1 MGDEQWEML
10 LSKSPKP
17 CGTRFIGW
25 KSGSRAVR
33 TKSLRQTDPSSAG
46 NWTTGF
52 RLKKELVWK
61 PAVELKEKDTHFEL
75 QAALAGMDP
84 KEIRIEVTPEE
95 LLIRSDTKFE
105 KREEKEEL
113 CYTEFQSGF
122 LFRSIR
128 FPKRVDPNRVRAEY
142 RNGLLS
148 VTAPIAEE
156 ARARGAA

>member
-1 MGDEQWEML
+1 MADVVVQRSETLWDQIHRMEERI
-10 LSKSPKP
+10 
-17 CGTRFIGW
+17 TRRAHEIFEAN
-25 KSGSRAVR
+25 GSTFGRELDDWFQAE
-33 TKSLRQTDPSSAG
+33 
-46 NWTTGF
+46 
-52 RLKKELVWK
+52 KELVWK
-61 PAVELKEKDTHFEL
+61 PAVELKEKESHFEL

-105 KREEKEEL
+105 RRDEKGEL
-113 CYTEFQSGF
+113 CYTEFQSGT

-128 FPKRVDPNRVRAEY
+128 FPKRVDPNRVKADY

>member
-1 MGDEQWEML
+1 MGDVVVQ
-10 LSKSPKP
+10 KSETLWDQIHRMEERI
-17 CGTRFIGW
+17 TRRAHEIFEAN
-25 KSGSRAVR
+25 GSIFGRELDDWFQAE
-33 TKSLRQTDPSSAG
+33 
-46 NWTTGF
+46 
-52 RLKKELVWK
+52 KELVWK

-148 VTAPIAEE
+148 VTAPIAAE

>member
-1 MGDEQWEML
+1 MGDVFVQ
-10 LSKSPKP
+10 KSETLWDQIRRMEERI
-17 CGTRFIGW
+17 TRRAHEIFEANGSI
-25 KSGSRAVR
+25 SGRELDDWFQAE
-33 TKSLRQTDPSSAG
+33 
-46 NWTTGF
+46 
-52 RLKKELVWK
+52 KELVWK